1 MFLQILLRLDVPLT
15 IHLGAFHLLTID
27 FFYVASLLPV
37 VQHLRELVVADAYAL
52 THGACLLAGKDF
64 GKQVE

>member
-1 MFLQILLRLDVPLT
+1 MLLQILLRLDVALT

-37 VQHLRELVVADAYAL
+37 VQHLRERVVADAYAL
-52 THGACLLAGKDF
+52 THGARLLAREDF